1 MKKRIIIILAAL
13 AILSGCAAK
22 PATEATEATEAPGQ
36 MQIGNPWRDYDT
48 LADAENACGLVFPV
62 PEDVPS
68 GYAAESYRVMN
79 NSLLEVRYRNG
90 ESEITVRMQDGDDE
104 DISGIYENFTAVEI
118 TDRNGSAVT
127 RKEAADCIVYL
138 VRNNGCSFSVC
149 VTGAAPESMCDE
161 ILSHIC

>member
-13 AILSGCAAK
+13 AILSGCASK
-22 PATEATEATEAPGQ
+22 PTPEATESPGQ
-36 MQIGNPWRDYDT
+36 MQIGNPWKSYDT
-48 LADAENACGLVFPV
+48 LADAENACTMAFPI
-62 PEDVPS
+62 PEGVPS

-104 DISGIYENFTAVEI
+104 DISGIYENFTAVET

-138 VRNNGCSFSVC
+138 ISKDGYSYSVYISGSVSEDLC
-149 VTGAAPESMCDE
+149 NE
-161 ILSHIC
+161 ILSHIR